1 MYFITD
7 SMINKLRKTLLSFF
21 KRVGENQS
29 STKSLSPCQ
38 VNAQDSSEQHA
49 SKFQRVEV
57 EETRNTYLERDPG
70 LRHQIG
76 TYSVNQRDDIR
87 REYIKMGPYQP
98 KLRDYPLTND
108 GMQERRFHC
117 HWFKKFPWLEYSE
130 VKDSAFCFPCFL
142 FDEIPSNNPKFV
154 IEGFSSWKRVNNGK
168 KCPFLQHEGGPS
180 SHHNKNMQSW
190 GCLRNPI

>member
-7 SMINKLRKTLLSFF
+7 SMLNKPIKTLLSFF

-76 TYSVNQRDDIR
+76 TYSMNQRDDI
-87 REYIKMGPYQP
+87 
-98 KLRDYPLTND
+98 
-108 GMQERRFHC
+108 
-117 HWFKKFPWLEYSE
+117 
-130 VKDSAFCFPCFL
+130 
-142 FDEIPSNNPKFV
+142 
-154 IEGFSSWKRVNNGK
+154 
-168 KCPFLQHEGGPS
+168 
-180 SHHNKNMQSW
+180 
-190 GCLRNPI
+190 

>member
-1 MYFITD
+1 MP
-7 SMINKLRKTLLSFF
+7 SLLMRPV
-21 KRVGENQS
+21 RVGENQS

-38 VNAQDSSEQHA
+38 VNAQDSSEQHT

-57 EETRNTYLERDPG
+57 EETKNTYLERDPG

-98 KLRDYPLTND
+98 KLRDYRLTND
-108 GMQERRFHC
+108 GMQERRFQY

-130 VKDSAFCFPCFL
+130 K
-142 FDEIPSNNPKFV
+142 
-154 IEGFSSWKRVNNGK
+154 
-168 KCPFLQHEGGPS
+168 
-180 SHHNKNMQSW
+180 
-190 GCLRNPI
+190 